1 MVLIGNMYYLRGDGL
16 YYLLSVLLFIENVKM
31 IELLIFIM
39 KKQKESFDLNTFL
52 LLNCKVLLNK
62 YII

>member
-1 MVLIGNMYYLRGDGL
+1 MVLIGNMYYLHGDGL

-39 KKQKESFDLNTFL
+39 KK
-52 LLNCKVLLNK
+52 
-62 YII
+62 